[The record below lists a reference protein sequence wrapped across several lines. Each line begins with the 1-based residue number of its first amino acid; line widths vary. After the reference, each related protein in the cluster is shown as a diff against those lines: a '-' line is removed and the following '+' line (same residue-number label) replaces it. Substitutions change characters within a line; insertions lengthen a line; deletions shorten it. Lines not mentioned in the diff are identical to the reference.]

1 MLTTL
6 LTLFAGFAS
15 LPYGTR
21 GSCCDETGGKSG
33 GTRPAFYT
41 RITLRGNYVQAST
54 GLRFVSSGS
63 LNLTGLPGG
72 SGAYVAKAY
81 LIYSVIA
88 SSSMPAMQ
96 LNGSPVTGV
105 LVGSAPSPCWG
116 DPNIYT
122 YIADVTSIV
131 RANGDGIYTLSGY
144 YNPSGDPP
152 PGGTDGATL
161 VAIYCEPDYG
171 GTPPKD
177 VVIYLGA
184 YSLTDGEECDTWGDI
199 TDLDSL
205 QWTTAN
211 FNATNPVSSA
221 KLTVLFAD
229 GQDYWNGTCGQEI
242 VQFNGQTL
250 RQGSTGLPGGNG
262 NLYDAVHVE
271 NAISL
276 IPGGSSSA
284 SNYFEVKWDESGCS
298 GCVDCVTAIGQIL
311 MVSTTN
317 PENFDCQALEVEEGW
332 IERPPLMVSGTEVI
346 MSLPFPML
354 GELEVYSATG
364 QRIETLS
371 WGKLESGRWNLKS
384 MGPGVYY
391 VVLRTEA
398 FTASAKVV
406 IR

>member
-1 MLTTL
+1 M
-6 LTLFAGFAS
+6 
-15 LPYGTR
+15 
-21 GSCCDETGGKSG
+21 
-33 GTRPAFYT
+33 
-41 RITLRGNYVQAST
+41 
-54 GLRFVSSGS
+54 
-63 LNLTGLPGG
+63 
-72 SGAYVAKAY
+72 
-81 LIYSVIA
+81 
-88 SSSMPAMQ
+88 
-96 LNGSPVTGV
+96 
-105 LVGSAPSPCWG
+105 
-116 DPNIYT
+116 
-122 YIADVTSIV
+122 
-131 RANGDGIYTLSGY
+131 
-144 YNPSGDPP
+144 
-152 PGGTDGATL
+152 
-161 VAIYCEPDYG
+161 
-171 GTPPKD
+171 
-177 VVIYLGA
+177 
-184 YSLTDGEECDTWGDI
+184 
-199 TDLDSL
+199 
-205 QWTTAN
+205 
-211 FNATNPVSSA
+211 
-221 KLTVLFAD
+221 
-229 GQDYWNGTCGQEI
+229 
-242 VQFNGQTL
+242 
-250 RQGSTGLPGGNG
+250 
-262 NLYDAVHVE
+262 HVE

-332 IERPPLMVSGTEVI
+332 IERPLLMVSGTEVI